1 VAHLIDVEAL
11 ERAYHRQRKNAAV
24 GVDGVTKQAYGRD
37 LDANLQDLHG
47 RLKAMRYR
55 HQPIRRVH
63 IPGASAPDQ
72 RRAVTRRAVRARRE
86 PDAQFHSVAHLIDV
100 AALERAYHRQ
110 RKDAAVGVD
119 GVTKQVYGRDLDV
132 NLRDLHGR
140 LKAMRYRHQ
149 PIRRVHIPGA
159 SAPDQRRAV
168 TRPARRVSA
177 GPTSGGNAPGPARQR
192 RTNVGR

>member
-1 VAHLIDVEAL
+1 
-11 ERAYHRQRKNAAV
+11 
-24 GVDGVTKQAYGRD
+24 
-37 LDANLQDLHG
+37 
-47 RLKAMRYR
+47 
-55 HQPIRRVH
+55 
-63 IPGASAPDQ
+63 
-72 RRAVTRRAVRARRE
+72 
-86 PDAQFHSVAHLIDV
+86 VAHLIDV

-159 SAPDQRRAV
+159 TAPDQRRAV
-168 TRPARRVSA
+168 TRPAAVYDWCRCHRRLSIPAQHAALTRRIRGHFNYFGVNGNQRSLGRLYHHA
-177 GPTSGGNAPGPARQR
+177 RRAWFKWLCRTSVRFRKVRTVPGRSQKKRLNWERFVDLLRDFPIPRPRVYVQIW
-192 RTNVGR
+192 GS